1 MCLIQILK
9 WFSLKNGMVVQQLQ
23 VRLHTTLDGSLLAH
37 AIQVPMG
44 PLLKSESWKRS
55 NSKGFTSVQKFHT
68 HTYIYTYIC
77 ILNAQIEEN
86 IDSYSILSFLSSKS
100 ESVILFPRRYFPG
113 IPWAQYQYWLISK
126 CQVARVR
133 APANIE
139 NISQGVRAQTVAISW
154 FRSLSMVYDR

>member
-68 HTYIYTYIC
+68 HIYIYTYIY
-77 ILNAQIEEN
+77 IYVYLMHKYRKTLIHIQFYPSFHLNLKVSYCFQEDISLESPEPN
-86 IDSYSILSFLSSKS
+86 INTGWLASVKLRGCVPLPTSKTS
-100 ESVILFPRRYFPG
+100 PRGCGPKR
-113 IPWAQYQYWLISK
+113 
-126 CQVARVR
+126 
-133 APANIE
+133 
-139 NISQGVRAQTVAISW
+139 
-154 FRSLSMVYDR
+154 